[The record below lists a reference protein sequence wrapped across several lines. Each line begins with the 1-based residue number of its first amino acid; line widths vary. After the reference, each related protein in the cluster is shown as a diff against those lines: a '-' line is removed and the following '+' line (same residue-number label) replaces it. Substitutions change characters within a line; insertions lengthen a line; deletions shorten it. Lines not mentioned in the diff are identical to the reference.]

1 MQVWMQVK
9 GVAVYTYK
17 ERVVLCSEDSRI
29 IIEIFIIL
37 WHLLYHYKGANHVK
51 GILVQAADL

>member
-51 GILVQAADL
+51 GI